1 MNSPGQAESLDALA
15 MTWLDRLLDAPSNT
29 REVELTKLAAEQ
41 PVLHERLVRLLKAA
55 EATDNSMLLPFPVA
69 FDLRSFEQA
78 GPEAAIGLDAG
89 MGLGGY
95 RLLRELGR
103 GGMSAVWLAERIDGA
118 VKRQVALKI
127 PLFTFHS
134 TVAVE
139 RFTRERDILA
149 ALSHPHIGQIYD
161 ASVSA
166 TGQPFIVLEF
176 IDGVSV
182 TEACDNR
189 HWGIRERLM
198 LFLQILDAVNYAH
211 RHLIVHR
218 DLKPSN
224 ILVDASGQ
232 VKLLDFGIA
241 KLLGDPALQMEST
254 ALTRDGDSVMTP
266 RYAAPEQLSN
276 GQISTATDIYALG
289 VILFELLT
297 GATPFLSESA
307 SLANWV
313 HAVVH
318 VEPGRAGQATIGL
331 QAAQL
336 RNLPDAGRLRAA
348 LKGDLETIIGKALR
362 KASAE
367 RYGSVERFADDIEAY
382 LASRPISARPPSFA
396 HVSRLFVR
404 RNRAA
409 CIAAAIG
416 LAVAAGFAT
425 AAWQQ
430 HVESVAQRVR
440 GDTVRDFM
448 YALISDAEPDEK
460 HPDAAPTGRQ
470 MVDGAVRRARVEFK
484 DQVRLRGELL
494 CELGHMYSR
503 MGSSEESA
511 RVLTEALGLLEA
523 TAPANDPALNRT
535 RSWVAFAIIHDDP
548 IRAAALAHA
557 ALNACDK
564 GTECA
569 KVRYYANTVL
579 STLDLRQGNATAA
592 LDQMRQGVDN
602 SETGFG
608 PKHSETVV
616 ALMDLAVMARNVG
629 DLTDA
634 VQALNRA
641 VALGQLTTLRL
652 ADRIELERTRGILS
666 VDLGDYAAA
675 ANRFESLLNQTREQA
690 DQMSRQQGVLWRLLA
705 NARLGLGKPAAASDA
720 AATAIRLDSTSAH
733 DSEPLFARQAQSR
746 AFAMM
751 GKYDDAISGMQAVI
765 QGLRIAG
772 YSANAM
778 EVLRARRYLAEA
790 RLRSGEY
797 AAGLNELL
805 ALATQQSRV
814 ATGQEVE
821 LAQVFELIGCA
832 LRETGRANQ
841 ALAWHLKARALFEK
855 KLPADH
861 PFLDRNTLY
870 TLAAQFSAKAAAAT
884 GENLQHQARLYSDR
898 FPADSLWR
906 RMLDE
911 ASPPGQCPDQPSATC
926 ALIL

>member
-15 MTWLDRLLDAPSNT
+15 LTWLDRLLDAPSST
-29 REVELTKLAAEQ
+29 RDIELAKLAAEQ
-41 PVLHERLVRLLKAA
+41 PALHERLLRLLKAA
-55 EATDNSMLLPFPVA
+55 EATDNSLLLQLPAA
-69 FDLRSFEQA
+69 FDLPSLLHQ
-78 GPEAAIGLDAG
+78 PEATIGLNAG
-89 MGLGGY
+89 MCLGGY

-103 GGMSAVWLAERIDGA
+103 GGMSAVWLAERIDGV

-127 PLFTFHS
+127 PLFTFNS
-134 TVAVE
+134 AVAVE

-176 IDGVSV
+176 IDGVSI
-182 TEACDNR
+182 TEACDIR
-189 HWGIRERLM
+189 HLGIRERLM
-198 LFLQILDAVNYAH
+198 LFLQVLDAVNYAH

-266 RYAAPEQLSN
+266 RYAAPEQLNN
-276 GQISTATDIYALG
+276 GQISTATDVYALG

-307 SLANWV
+307 SLADWM
-313 HAVVH
+313 HAVLY
-318 VEPGRAGQATIGL
+318 VEPGRAGRATIDL
-331 QAAQL
+331 AAAQS

-348 LKGDLETIIGKALR
+348 LKGDLETIISKALR
-362 KASAE
+362 KTSVE

-382 LASRPISARPPSFA
+382 LASRPISARPPSLA
-396 HVSRLFVR
+396 HISRLFIR

-416 LAVAAGFAT
+416 LAVAAGFAST
-425 AAWQQ
+425 AWQQ
-430 HVESVAQRVR
+430 HVESEAQRVR
-440 GDTVRDFM
+440 GDTVRNFM
-448 YALISDAEPDEK
+448 FELVSDAEPDEK
-460 HPDAAPTGRQ
+460 HPDAEPTGSQ
-470 MVDGAVRRARVEFK
+470 MVDGAVKRAHAEFR
-484 DQVRLRGELL
+484 DQDRLRGELL
-494 CELGHMYSR
+494 SELGHMYNR
-503 MGSSEESA
+503 LGNSEDSA
-511 RVLTEALGLLEA
+511 RVLTEALGLLDA

-535 RSWVAFAIIHDDP
+535 RSWVADAVLRDDP
-548 IRAAALAHA
+548 TRAAALGRSV
-557 ALNACDK
+557 LSACDN
-564 GTECA
+564 GAECA
-569 KVRYYANTVL
+569 KARYYANTVL
-579 STLDLRQGNATAA
+579 STLDLRHGNAMAA

-602 SETGFG
+602 SEIGFG
-608 PKHSETVV
+608 SKSPETVV
-616 ALMDLAVMARNVG
+616 ALTELAVVARNMG
-629 DLTDA
+629 HLTEA
-634 VQALNRA
+634 VEVLNRA
-641 VALGQLTTLRL
+641 LALSQQTTLRQ
-652 ADRIELERTRGILS
+652 ADRIELERTEGILS
-666 VDLGDYAAA
+666 LDLGDYVAAA
-675 ANRFESLLNQTREQA
+675 SRFENLLKQIHEQVNQTHGQQA
-690 DQMSRQQGVLWRLLA
+690 VLWRLLA
-705 NARLGLGKPAAASDA
+705 TSRLGLGEPVAASDA
-720 AATAIRLDSTSAH
+720 AAAAIRLDGTSAH
-733 DSEPLFARQAQSR
+733 DFEHLFARQAEAR

-751 GKYDDAISGMQAVI
+751 GKYDDATSEMQDVI
-765 QGLRIAG
+765 KGLQIAG
-772 YSANAM
+772 YAATTL
-778 EVLRARRYLAEA
+778 EVLRARRYLAEV
-790 RLRSGEY
+790 RLRSGAY
-797 AAGLNELL
+797 AAGLDELL
-805 ALATQQSRV
+805 ALAAQQSQV
-814 ATGQEVE
+814 AAGQEVE

-832 LRETGRANQ
+832 LRETGRANE

-870 TLAAQFSAKAAAAT
+870 TIAAQFSATAAAAT
-884 GENLQHQARLYSDR
+884 GENLKRQAQLYSDR

-911 ASPPGQCPDQPSATC
+911 AILPGHCPDQRSATC

>member
-15 MTWLDRLLDAPSNT
+15 MTWLDRLLDAPSST
-29 REVELTKLAAEQ
+29 RDVELAKLATEQ
-41 PVLHERLVRLLKAA
+41 PALHERLLRLLKAA
-55 EATDNSMLLPFPVA
+55 EATDNSLLLQLPAA
-69 FDLRSFEQA
+69 FDLPSLQHQ
-78 GPEAAIGLDAG
+78 PEATIGLNAG
-89 MGLGGY
+89 MCLGGY

-103 GGMSAVWLAERIDGA
+103 GGMSAVWLAERIDGV

-127 PLFTFHS
+127 PLFTFNS
-134 TVAVE
+134 AVAVE

-176 IDGVSV
+176 IDGVSI
-182 TEACDNR
+182 TEACDIR
-189 HWGIRERLM
+189 HLSIRERLM
-198 LFLQILDAVNYAH
+198 LFLQVLDAVNFAH

-224 ILVDASGQ
+224 ILVDTSGQ

-266 RYAAPEQLSN
+266 RYAAPEQLNN
-276 GQISTATDIYALG
+276 GQISTATDVYALG

-307 SLANWV
+307 SLADWM
-313 HAVVH
+313 HAVLY
-318 VEPGRAGQATIGL
+318 VEPGRAGRATIDL
-331 QAAQL
+331 AAAQS

-362 KASAE
+362 KTSVE
-367 RYGSVERFADDIEAY
+367 RYGSVERFADDIQAY
-382 LASRPISARPPSFA
+382 LASRPISARPPSLA
-396 HVSRLFVR
+396 HISRLFIR

-416 LAVAAGFAT
+416 LAVAVGFAST
-425 AAWQQ
+425 AWQQ
-430 HVESVAQRVR
+430 HVESEAQRVR
-440 GDTVRDFM
+440 GDAVRNFM
-448 YALISDAEPDEK
+448 FELVSDAEPDEK
-460 HPDAAPTGRQ
+460 HPNAEPTGSQ
-470 MVDGAVRRARVEFK
+470 MVDGAVKRARAEFK
-484 DQVRLRGELL
+484 DQDRLRGELL
-494 CELGHMYSR
+494 AELGHMYNR
-503 MGSSEESA
+503 LGNSEESA
-511 RVLTEALGLLEA
+511 QVLTEALGLLEA

-548 IRAAALAHA
+548 ARAAALAQA
-557 ALNACDK
+557 ALSACDR

-569 KVRYYANTVL
+569 KARYYANTVL
-579 STLDLRQGNATAA
+579 STLDLRRGNATAA

-602 SETGFG
+602 SEIGSG
-608 PKHSETVV
+608 PKSPETVV
-616 ALMDLAVMARNVG
+616 ALMDFAVVARNVG
-629 DLTDA
+629 HLTEA
-634 VQALNRA
+634 VEALNRA
-641 VALGQLTTLRL
+641 LALSQQTTLRQ
-652 ADRIELERTRGILS
+652 ADRIVLERNRGILS
-666 VDLGDYAAA
+666 LDLGNYAAA
-675 ANRFESLLNQTREQA
+675 ASRFESLLNQIHEQV
-690 DQMSRQQGVLWRLLA
+690 DQTHGQQGFLWRLLA
-705 NARLGLGKPAAASDA
+705 TARLGLGEPVAASDA
-720 AATAIRLDSTSAH
+720 AAAAIRLDGTSAH
-733 DSEPLFARQAQSR
+733 DSEHLFARQTEAR

-751 GKYDDAISGMQAVI
+751 GKYDDATIQMQDVI
-765 QGLRIAG
+765 KGLQIAG

-778 EVLRARRYLAEA
+778 EVLRARRYLSEV
-790 RLRSGEY
+790 RLRSGDY
-797 AAGLNELL
+797 ATGLSELL
-805 ALATQQSRV
+805 ELAAQQSQV
-814 ATGQEVE
+814 AAGQEVE

-832 LRETGRANQ
+832 LRETGRAND

-855 KLPADH
+855 NLPADH

-870 TLAAQFSAKAAAAT
+870 TIAAQFSAKAAAAT
-884 GENLQHQARLYSDR
+884 GENLKRQAQLYSDR

-911 ASPPGQCPDQPSATC
+911 AILPGHCPDQRSAMC

>member
-1 MNSPGQAESLDALA
+1 
-15 MTWLDRLLDAPSNT
+15 MTWLDRLLDAPSST
-29 REVELTKLAAEQ
+29 RDVELAKLATEQ
-41 PVLHERLVRLLKAA
+41 PALHERLLRLLKAA
-55 EATDNSMLLPFPVA
+55 EATDNSLLLQLPAA
-69 FDLRSFEQA
+69 FDLPSLQHQ
-78 GPEAAIGLDAG
+78 PEATIGLNAG
-89 MGLGGY
+89 MCLGGY

-103 GGMSAVWLAERIDGA
+103 GGMSTVWLAERIDGV

-127 PLFTFHS
+127 PLFTFNS
-134 TVAVE
+134 AVAVE

-176 IDGVSV
+176 IDGVSI
-182 TEACDNR
+182 TEACDIR
-189 HWGIRERLM
+189 HLGIRERLM
-198 LFLQILDAVNYAH
+198 LFLQVLDAVNYAH

-266 RYAAPEQLSN
+266 RYAAPEQLNN
-276 GQISTATDIYALG
+276 GQISTATDVYALG

-313 HAVVH
+313 HAVLH
-318 VEPGRAGQATIGL
+318 VEPGRAGRATIDL
-331 QAAQL
+331 AAAQS

-362 KASAE
+362 KTSVE
-367 RYGSVERFADDIEAY
+367 RYGSVERFADDIQAY
-382 LASRPISARPPSFA
+382 LVSRPISARPPSLA
-396 HVSRLFVR
+396 HISRLFMR

-409 CIAAAIG
+409 CIAATIG
-416 LAVAAGFAT
+416 LAIAAGFAT

-470 MVDGAVRRARVEFK
+470 MVDGAVKRARVEFK
-484 DQVRLRGELL
+484 DQARLRGELL
-494 CELGHMYSR
+494 SELGHMYNR
-503 MGSSEESA
+503 LGNSEESA
-511 RVLTEALGLLEA
+511 QVLTEALGLLEA

-548 IRAAALAHA
+548 ARAAALAQA
-557 ALNACDK
+557 ALSACDR

-569 KVRYYANTVL
+569 KARYYANTVL
-579 STLDLRQGNATAA
+579 STLDLRRGNATAA

-602 SETGFG
+602 SEIGSG
-608 PKHSETVV
+608 PKSPETVV
-616 ALMDLAVMARNVG
+616 ALMDFAVVARNVG
-629 DLTDA
+629 HLTEA
-634 VQALNRA
+634 VEALNRA
-641 VALGQLTTLRL
+641 LALSQQTTLRQ
-652 ADRIELERTRGILS
+652 ADRIVLERNRGILS
-666 VDLGDYAAA
+666 LDLGNYAAA
-675 ANRFESLLNQTREQA
+675 ASRFESLLNQIHEQV
-690 DQMSRQQGVLWRLLA
+690 DQTHGQQGFLWRLLA
-705 NARLGLGKPAAASDA
+705 TARLGLGEPVAASDA
-720 AATAIRLDSTSAH
+720 AAAAIRLDGTSAH
-733 DSEPLFARQAQSR
+733 DSEHLFARQTEAR

-751 GKYDDAISGMQAVI
+751 GKYDDATIQMQDVI
-765 QGLRIAG
+765 KGLQIAG

-778 EVLRARRYLAEA
+778 EVLRARRYLSEV
-790 RLRSGEY
+790 RLRSGDY
-797 AAGLNELL
+797 ATGLSELL
-805 ALATQQSRV
+805 ELAAQQSQV
-814 ATGQEVE
+814 AAGQEVE

-832 LRETGRANQ
+832 LRETGRAND

-855 KLPADH
+855 NLPADH

-870 TLAAQFSAKAAAAT
+870 TIAAQFSAKAAAAT
-884 GENLQHQARLYSDR
+884 GENLKRQAQLYSDR

-911 ASPPGQCPDQPSATC
+911 AILPGHCPDQRSAMC